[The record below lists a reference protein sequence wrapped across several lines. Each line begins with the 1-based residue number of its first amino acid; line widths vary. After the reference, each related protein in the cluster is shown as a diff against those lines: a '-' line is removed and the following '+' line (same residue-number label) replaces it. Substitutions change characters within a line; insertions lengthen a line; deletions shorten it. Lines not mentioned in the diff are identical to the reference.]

1 MRSRLIDLVI
11 AQLVHQSK
19 LLVALESEVKL
30 TVRGLFLFRSLKP
43 DSNKILLGAL
53 QNSRISVPELFGPIP
68 ESYKYKIANQNRFD
82 SLSPPGSFAIS
93 GPLLKEKKNFPA
105 RPSGNRGSYSFAR
118 QSSLQR
124 VAFGQPRRARGSKNF
139 KRGGRGQ
146 ATQVSQPATRGA
158 ASRGRGRPRGGRSFR
173 RAGRKRS

>member
-11 AQLVHQSK
+11 AQLVHQGK

-30 TVRGLFLFRSLKP
+30 TVRDLFLYRSLKP

-68 ESYKYKIANQNRFD
+68 ESYKYKIANQNKFD

-93 GPLLKEKKNFPA
+93 GPLLKKKNFPA
-105 RPSGNRGSYSFAR
+105 RPSGNRGSD
-118 QSSLQR
+118 SLQGFSVQR
-124 VAFGQPRRARGSKNF
+124 VAFGQPRRARGSQNF
-139 KRGGRGQ
+139 RKGGRGK